1 MKRSKAAYFISL
13 ALAASVTL
21 SVPAETLLDDG
32 EWTNSVG
39 DLEVEADDPGGY
51 VFQEE
56 VSEEL
61 VSEDEFPDVF
71 PDDVIADEETADVP
85 LEEDLLILP
94 EETAGEEILAEEE
107 LFDESENVIVEEIS
121 AEDADAEI
129 SEAGAAQHTYTAR
142 YKTPQKMSAVYH
154 GNPSDLRQ
162 YNCSLCFPRREDI
175 EVYEDGVLITNW
187 TARVNGVNALDQSAL
202 SAIPV
207 DYPFSCEI
215 QILDR
220 DTGKYLTSLYW
231 SLTPIS
237 STLFWYFEDDKADH
251 HKGEL
256 PYYEYTGKP
265 VCPKVKWSYFGTF
278 RESSP
283 KEWLYDPTHWNLS
296 EAGPVSLLEKNAS
309 KFEVSYENNVEP
321 GLAYCIIKGKKGY
334 GYDNCYGKMAFRIVK
349 KAEDT
354 SVNKTEDTSVNKT
367 KNTSVNKTAP
377 VMTAVYNS
385 AKGADI
391 RWKKVNGAAGYV
403 IYRLRSSEG
412 TKKIAT
418 INDADI
424 LQFYDTSI
432 RDNCY
437 GRVYSYYVK
446 ALYKEGGKTVEGPA
460 SQRLILQ
467 RIAPMKIVSAKNNT
481 SRGIRLEWKCSVK
494 DNKAQG
500 YEIQYAAS
508 REDLSGRKGSFRTIT
523 VNGRNNLSRTISN
536 LSKGK
541 TYWIRIRCCSIYTNS
556 ATGKQTK
563 TWSQYSNTVKVTI
576 QK

>member
-61 VSEDEFPDVF
+61 VSEDESHDVF

-129 SEAGAAQHTYTAR
+129 SEVGAAQHTYTAR
-142 YKTPQKMSAVYH
+142 YKTAQKMSAVYH

-187 TARVNGVNALDQSAL
+187 TARVNGVNALDQDAL
-202 SAIPV
+202 KAIPV

-334 GYDNCYGKMAFRIVK
+334 GYDNCYGKMAFKIVK
-349 KAEDT
+349 TSEDT
-354 SVNKTEDTSVNKT
+354 SVK
-367 KNTSVNKTAP
+367 KTAP
-377 VMTAVYNS
+377 VMTAVFNS

-418 INDADI
+418 INDANI

-446 ALYKEGGKTVEGPA
+446 ALYKENGKTVEGPA
-460 SQRLILQ
+460 SERLILQ
-467 RIAPMKIVSAKNNT
+467 RIAPMKIVSAANYT
-481 SRGIRLEWKCSVK
+481 SRGIGLKWNCTVK
-494 DNKAQG
+494 DNKALG
-500 YEIQYAAS
+500 YQIEYAAS
-508 REDLSGRKGSFRTIT
+508 QEDLTGRKGTYRTIT
-523 VNGRNNLSRTISN
+523 VNGRNNLSRTISS

-541 TYWIRIRCCSIYTNS
+541 TYWIRIRSYSTYTNS

-563 TWSQYSNTVKVTI
+563 TWSQYSNTVKVKV